1 MKTPIF
7 TFEQRLVKNRTKLA
21 IAALKCKREI
31 QRGFENS
38 ILGGL
43 IKRLADWLEK
53 MLNK

>member
-1 MKTPIF
+1 MKKPIF
-7 TFEQRLVKNRTKLA
+7 TLEQELSKLSVA
-21 IAALKCKREI
+21 ELKCKREI

>member
-7 TFEQRLVKNRTKLA
+7 TLEQELSKLSV
-21 IAALKCKREI
+21 AALKCKREI
-31 QRGFENS
+31 QHGFENS

>member
-1 MKTPIF
+1 MKKPIF
-7 TFEQRLVKNRTKLA
+7 TLEQGLSKLA

>member
-7 TFEQRLVKNRTKLA
+7 TLEQELSKLSV
-21 IAALKCKREI
+21 AALKCKREI